1 MQTAPNIQSTKPR
14 RPTAT
19 SYRPIV
25 RRLGQGVYQIG
36 SRTVPG
42 ALYTVTLTGRDTHVC
57 TCPAYTYGRD
67 CWHHAA
73 ARQAS
78 AFFSKWYSQAV
89 PRVVAPVMLAPPP
102 RSPSTRPSRPLVA
115 LPAWRHCKSAS
126 PKQQHGRVRVG
137 ETVTRPPRKGM

>member
-1 MQTAPNIQSTKPR
+1 MQEKSTPSR

-57 TCPAYTYGRD
+57 TCPSFVKAGRD
-67 CWHHAA
+67 CWHAAA

-78 AFFSKWYSQAV
+78 GFFERWYSQAL
-89 PRVVAPVMLAPPP
+89 PIVVAVPVAA
-102 RSPSTRPSRPLVA
+102 PLVEA
-115 LPAWRHCKSAS
+115 SSAPAIPFH
-126 PKQQHGRVRVG
+126 QTVG
-137 ETVTRPPRKGM
+137 YQRLAECFA